1 MKAPLLAALLALAGI
16 MGACESTPP
25 VQEMSDARQAI
36 AVAKKAGAEEYA
48 PSDLT
53 EAEELLA
60 SAHAKLVE
68 RAYNL
73 ARRDA
78 TQAKQKALDA
88 LKTSEQRNPPPE

>member
-1 MKAPLLAALLALAGI
+1 MKTSVLAVLLAVAGI

-36 AVAKKAGAEEYA
+36 TVAREAGAEKYA
-48 PSDLT
+48 ASDLT
-53 EAEELLA
+53 AAEDLLA

-68 RAYNL
+68 RSYNL

-88 LKTSEQRNPPPE
+88 LKMSEQLNPPPE